1 MSQQMKL
8 AVSRKGVLAIVRHT
22 VISVSLCVASGWG
35 TPTPLWAQTPAQQVP
50 AEPSAEAPQTLEPLV
65 VTGRADD
72 LVGIAGSASEGRV
85 GQAQFET
92 RPFIR
97 SGEVMEVV
105 PGVVVTQHS
114 GSGKANQYFLR
125 GFNLDHG
132 TDFSTRIDGVPINL
146 PTHAHG
152 QGYMDLNWV
161 IPEIVDYVNFRK
173 GPYYADVGDFS
184 SAGTADIHLV
194 KTLPEGLV
202 KVGVGQ
208 DDFYR
213 VLVGQTPQL
222 GSGHLLYALEGNF
235 YNGPYDH
242 PQHFQKVNAVLKYTL
257 ERGPSVFTLGAT
269 AYYSKWNSTDQI
281 PRRAVDEGLISRLG
295 AIDPSDGGRT
305 SRFSLYSEWSYKGD
319 KSLTQANAY
328 LVYYRLNLF
337 SNFTFFLDD
346 PVNGDQF
353 EQADRRF
360 VVGGNVSQT
369 WFTTWLGA
377 SMDHT
382 IGLQVRHD
390 AIPKVALFQTRERVR
405 LSTTRDDKA
414 HETSVGFYYQNQT
427 QWLPKVRTML
437 GLREDVFIFDVNSDI
452 AVNSGNQTASIFSP
466 KLSLI
471 FGPWART
478 ELYLNGGF
486 GFHSNDARGTTI
498 TVDPKNPNTSV
509 PRVTP
514 LVRTKGA
521 EIGVRSTWIPGLN
534 STLAFWYL
542 TLGSE
547 LIFSGDAGITEPSRP
562 SRRYGVEWANFYKV
576 TPWLTLDFDLS
587 HSYAKFTENNPVG
600 NYIPGSIETVIAT
613 GATVNLPNGLFGSLR
628 ARYFGPRPLIE
639 DNSVRSPATT
649 LVNLEAGYKYKNIVA
664 QLDVLNLFNSKNHDI
679 DYFYVSRLP
688 GEPADGVADVHFHP
702 VVPRTV
708 RFSLAYKF

>member
-1 MSQQMKL
+1 MDIAKFVVMVGSFCL
-8 AVSRKGVLAIVRHT
+8 VLGSYAPEALR
-22 VISVSLCVASGWG
+22 
-35 TPTPLWAQTPAQQVP
+35 AQTPSPTTQGQ
-50 AEPSAEAPQTLEPLV
+50 PSASTTQTLEPVV

-97 SGEVMEVV
+97 PGEVLEVV
-105 PGVVVTQHS
+105 PGVVITQHS

-152 QGYMDLNWV
+152 QGYMDLNWL
-161 IPEIVDYVNFRK
+161 IPELVDYVNFRK

-184 SAGTADIHLV
+184 SAGTADFHLV
-194 KTLPEGLV
+194 KTLPEGIA
-202 KVGVGQ
+202 KVGIGQ
-208 DDFYR
+208 DDYYR
-213 VLVGQTPQL
+213 VLVAQTPQF
-222 GSGHLLYALEGNF
+222 GPGHLLYAFEANF
-235 YNGPYDH
+235 YNGPWDH
-242 PQHFQKVNAVLKYTL
+242 KEHVRKFNGLLKYTI
-257 ERGPSVFTLGAT
+257 EHGPSTFSVGFT
-269 AYYSKWNSTDQI
+269 AYSNNWDSTDQI
-281 PRRAVDEGLISRLG
+281 PQRAVDQGLISRLG

-328 LVYYRLNLF
+328 LVYYRLHLF

-353 EQADRRF
+353 EQSDRR
-360 VVGGNVSQT
+360 VVIGGNVAQT

-377 SMDHT
+377 AMDHT
-382 IGLQVRHD
+382 LGLQVRHD
-390 AIPKVALFQTRERVR
+390 AIPEVALFQTRERSR
-405 LSTTRDDKA
+405 LSTTRDDKV

-427 QWLPKVRTML
+427 QWLPKVRTVL
-437 GLREDVFIFDVNSDI
+437 GLREDVFVFDVNSDI
-452 AVNSGNQTASIFSP
+452 AVNSGNKTDSIFSP

-498 TVDPKNPNTSV
+498 TVDPKTGDPAQ
-509 PRVTP
+509 RVTP

-547 LIFSGDAGITEPSRP
+547 LIFSGDAGITEPSRA
-562 SRRYGVEWANFYKV
+562 SQRYGIEWTNFYKPV
-576 TPWLTLDFDLS
+576 PWLALDFDLS
-587 HSYAKFTENNPVG
+587 HSYAKFTENDPAG
-600 NYIPGSIETVIAT
+600 SYIPGSIETVIAT
-613 GATVNLPNGLFGSLR
+613 GAAIDLPNGLFGSLR

-639 DNSVRSPATT
+639 DNSVRSRSTT
-649 LVNLEAGYKYKNIVA
+649 LVNLEAGYKYKSLTA
-664 QLDVLNLFNSKNHDI
+664 QLAVLNLLNSKDHEI

-688 GEPADGVADVHFHP
+688 GEPIEGVADVHFHP
-702 VVPRTV
+702 VEPRTV
-708 RFSLAYKF
+708 RLYLTYRF